1 MRRYTETMMI
11 RIFILCLLFAIPA
24 HAQGA
29 PSRQPAGE
37 ITSSPICGKLKNRS
51 DQTIMGTMATK
62 QQKLPSGDLVA
73 HQENFKLAAGEEREF
88 CAAGPFF
95 EGRRLELTLRTLIP
109 LFSCYTKIDREIFL
123 DAKPDD
129 TGFKKLSATCY

>member
-1 MRRYTETMMI
+1 MMI
-11 RIFILCLLFAIPA
+11 RLFLLFCLMIATPA
-24 HAQGA
+24 FAQA
-29 PSRQPAGE
+29 PSREPAGE
-37 ITSSPICGKLKNRS
+37 ITSQPICGTLKNRS

-62 QQKLPSGDLVA
+62 SQKIASGDMVA
-73 HQENFKLAAGEEREF
+73 HQENFKLLAGQEREF

-123 DAKPDD
+123 DAKPGPG
-129 TGFKKLSATCY
+129 GFKKLSATCY

>member
-1 MRRYTETMMI
+1 MI
-11 RIFILCLLFAIPA
+11 RVLAFLCCLVAAPAFA
-24 HAQGA
+24 QV

-37 ITSSPICGKLKNRS
+37 ITTKPMCGKLVNRS
-51 DQTIMGTMATK
+51 AQTIMGTIATK
-62 QQKLPSGDLVA
+62 SQRLPSGDMAA
-73 HQENFKLAAGEEREF
+73 HQENFKLLSGEEREL
-88 CAAGPFF
+88 CTTGPFF

-109 LFSCYTKIDREIFL
+109 LFSCYTKIDRTVYL